1 MEEKPDRDCTGAP
14 EDRLSPGEYASPP
27 CYRHEIDGGYEGIS
41 AEDWDSVR
49 TWRKVQRKRLALL
62 RDKLE
67 PRQRE
72 ALSAAVMENLRGAFP
87 LAKSTVGF
95 YWPLGAEIDLRPLMT
110 ELAGQGVQLAL
121 PAIVGRY
128 EPLEFRRWRPGDALD
143 SSGHWNIPTPGA
155 RKLLVPDLLCVPLLG
170 FDEACHRL
178 GYGGGFYD
186 RTLAVPG
193 FEPVTIGIACEFGR
207 LATIY
212 PQQHD
217 VAMQAIVTERGVFHR
232 KN

>member
-1 MEEKPDRDCTGAP
+1 MEKKPDRDSAEAP

-27 CYRHEIDGGYEGIS
+27 CYQHEIDAEYQGIS
-41 AEDWDSVR
+41 ADDWDSVR
-49 TWRKVQRKRLALL
+49 AWRKVQRKRLALL
-62 RDKLE
+62 RDNLE
-67 PRQRE
+67 PRQRD
-72 ALSAAVMENLRGAFP
+72 AMSAAVMDNLRGALSFE
-87 LAKSTVGF
+87 KSIVGF

-128 EPLEFRRWRPGDALD
+128 EPLEFRRWRPGDELD

-193 FEPVTIGIACEFGR
+193 FTPMSIGIACEFGR

-212 PQQHD
+212 PQEHD
-217 VAMQAIVTERGVFHR
+217 VAMHSIVTELGVFR
-232 KN
+232 PN